1 MKRASKDEV
10 RQAAET
16 LIAPVLEGFL
26 TTVSGVDRRLLEL
39 RKDLENTVQRLNRE
53 ADELN
58 TERMNLSLERANT
71 VRSVQQ
77 FRAQTKVDQDEVI
90 RTLQDFSGELR
101 SRMVQAEMKAAKA
114 VEAAA
119 AADTAKKLAQR
130 AEMQAKV
137 ARADTDN
144 LLLSM
149 RESAEKAQRAIRL
162 ESKVGVSAV
171 RVAVS
176 KQEARLQSFADR
188 SGEQLDSVVE
198 HADKTLRKA
207 SALVQG

>member
-10 RQAAET
+10 RQAAEA

-77 FRAQTKVDQDEVI
+77 IRAQTKVDQDEVI
-90 RTLQDFSGELR
+90 RTLQDFGGELR

-119 AADTAKKLAQR
+119 AADTAKNLAQR

-137 ARADTDN
+137 ARVDTDN
-144 LLLSM
+144 LLLSI

-162 ESKVGVSAV
+162 ESEAGVSTV
-171 RVAVS
+171 RITVS
-176 KQEARLQSFADR
+176 KQEARL
-188 SGEQLDSVVE
+188 
-198 HADKTLRKA
+198 
-207 SALVQG
+207 